1 MPRHVLRMSRIG
13 RRRLAPYAFLAPFL
27 LMFGV
32 FWAWPIAYSFWLSF
46 TSWDGFGTP
55 RPIGLGNY
63 EALVAD
69 STFHTAVANTVV
81 AAGVYV
87 VVLMILAT
95 SIGIVLGWFDVKV
108 RVAFRTSLFLPVTMA
123 LVVSATVFSFI
134 FARDHGLLNEILAVF
149 GVAPR
154 DWLGDES
161 LALWSIVGMRIW
173 RNVGYYAIFIVAGL
187 QAIPWS
193 LYEAARV
200 DGASIPAIIR
210 HVTLPLLRPMLLY
223 VAVVASIH
231 ALQLFDEP
239 WVMTQ
244 GGPGE
249 STLTMVMYLYQNTF
263 QFFQLGYGAAVSW
276 VLILIILGFALVQS
290 QLLRSQVE

>member
-1 MPRHVLRMSRIG
+1 MRV
-13 RRRLAPYAFLAPFL
+13 APYAFLTPFF

-32 FWAWPIAYSFWLSF
+32 FWAYPIVDSLWLSF
-46 TSWDGFGTP
+46 TSWDGFGDP
-55 RPIGLGNY
+55 RPVGLANY
-63 EALVAD
+63 GALLAD
-69 STFHTAVANTVV
+69 STFQTAVANTVS
-81 AAGVYV
+81 AAAVYV
-87 VVLMILAT
+87 VILVILST
-95 SIGIVLGWFDVKV
+95 IFGILLGWFDVKARIV
-108 RVAFRTSLFLPVTMA
+108 FRTSLFLPVTMA

-134 FARDHGLLNEILAVF
+134 YARDYGLINDVLAVF
-149 GVAPR
+149 GVPPR

-173 RNVGYYAIFIVAGL
+173 RNVGYYAIFVVAGL

-223 VAVVASIH
+223 VAVVSSIH

-244 GGPGE
+244 GGPGD

-276 VLILIILGFALVQS
+276 ILILIILGFALVQARI
-290 QLLRSQVE
+290 LRSQAEG